1 MTKETPGARSFTFVD
16 YDINRRGVTDVARA
30 HLMKDRVRSKREA
43 RSEWMSRNQF
53 SPLRWMRPKE
63 ENGEACPDGIDASM
77 CRAGESTGIA
87 KKPMSHY
94 AAVIDFQKDNVTSA
108 PLIKDL
114 RSTSPRQATSDK
126 RPKARSVKSYD
137 SSSRRNS
144 STKMADS
151 PPEQPQQQ
159 PTLPRFRQP
168 EILKESAD
176 VLDDDLQSNSDSKR
190 RRLSQKSE
198 SEFRLSLIEGLN
210 IATPSND
217 AVEGFMHPD
226 PDNEASNDMY
236 AMLISAVGRAHFSLM
251 PLDRDLIRYFVAN
264 ARGMLGFDHHQ
275 EIVDKYDPVV
285 GLFIPFALESQ
296 WCFETMVLLFS
307 AYHHRKYTSSWRDAG
322 LIDEEKEYM
331 ASQQNRILATTR
343 SRISALA
350 NSKDSSDED
359 VVAFLFLALSEYCA
373 GNRSI
378 GLMHFKAWRKYCE
391 MRRQL
396 GIPAC
401 GLPCKTIVWWCASM
415 LIEDDVVL
423 GTVLS
428 PVTKAKVREEPEK
441 LFKYFVNCTEGDD
454 GVECKGRPAL
464 PKSITP

>member
-43 RSEWMSRNQF
+43 RSEWLSRNQF

-63 ENGEACPDGIDASM
+63 ENGEASPD
-77 CRAGESTGIA
+77 
-87 KKPMSHY
+87 
-94 AAVIDFQKDNVTSA
+94 AVIDFQKDNVTSA
-108 PLIKDL
+108 PLARGL
-114 RSTSPRQATSDK
+114 RSISPRHITSDK
-126 RPKARSVKSYD
+126 RPKSRRVKSYD
-137 SSSRRNS
+137 GSSRRS
-144 STKMADS
+144 SSARTADS
-151 PPEQPQQQ
+151 PSEQLQQQ
-159 PTLPRFRQP
+159 PTLSWSRPFEMP
-168 EILKESAD
+168 NEAAD
-176 VLDDDLQSNSDSKR
+176 MSDDDGQSYSDSKR
-190 RRLSQKSE
+190 RRLSQKSD
-198 SEFRLSLIEGLN
+198 SEFKLSLIEGLK
-210 IATPSND
+210 IATPPND
-217 AVEGFMHPD
+217 ASEGLMPHH
-226 PDNEASNDMY
+226 PDNEASNSMY
-236 AMLISAVGRAHFSLM
+236 AKLTSTVGRAPFPLM
-251 PLDRDLIRYFVAN
+251 SLDRDLIRYFVAN
-264 ARGMLGFDHHQ
+264 AGVMLGFDQHQ

-285 GLFIPFALESQ
+285 NLFIPFALASQ

-307 AYHHRKYTSSWRDAG
+307 AYHHRKYSSSWRDAG
-322 LIDEEKEYM
+322 LIDSEKEYM

-350 NSKDSSDED
+350 NSKESSDED

-373 GNRSI
+373 GNRDI

-391 MRRQL
+391 MRRQY

-401 GLPCKTIVWWCASM
+401 GLPCKTIVWWCASI

-441 LFKYFVNCTEGDD
+441 LFKYFVNHTEDDD
-454 GVECKGRPAL
+454 GIEMKRTL
-464 PKSITP
+464 TLHKSNTQ